1 MNIRFTAEQLKK
13 LGNFK
18 EIPEMLEID
27 RKVLSLSR
35 KRQVFIVALK
45 NSEISAVKHFI
56 EKLSLLYLV
65 YLSKIFCRRLYGKI
79 IQGNSMYYI
88 IY

>member
-1 MNIRFTAEQLKK
+1 
-13 LGNFK
+13 
-18 EIPEMLEID
+18 MLEID

-45 NSEISAVKHFI
+45 NSEKSTVKHSI

-65 YLSKIFCRRLYGKI
+65 YLSKIFCPRLYGEI
-79 IQGNSMYYI
+79 IQGNSMYNI